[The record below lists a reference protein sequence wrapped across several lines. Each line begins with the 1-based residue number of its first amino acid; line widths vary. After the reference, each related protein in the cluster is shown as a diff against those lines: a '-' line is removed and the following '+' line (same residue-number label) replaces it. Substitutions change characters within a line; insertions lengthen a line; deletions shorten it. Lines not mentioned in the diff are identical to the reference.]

1 MPSFSLCFTQ
11 VPLIIEGVQKRTL
24 LCIFPGISYNETLV
38 FSSMDCLRVYQEQ
51 ITNQLFQSVV
61 NNPSNKILSEGL
73 LAKRVAGQLTI
84 KGDTGFST
92 YTKLK
97 TSGHLYQQKQLYG
110 NIFVTYSLHSKLFF
124 LITIS

>member
-11 VPLIIEGVQKRTL
+11 VPLIIEGVQKSTL

-73 LAKRVAGQLTI
+73 LAKRVAGQPTI

-92 YTKLK
+92 
-97 TSGHLYQQKQLYG
+97 
-110 NIFVTYSLHSKLFF
+110 
-124 LITIS
+124 

>member
-1 MPSFSLCFTQ
+1 
-11 VPLIIEGVQKRTL
+11 
-24 LCIFPGISYNETLV
+24 
-38 FSSMDCLRVYQEQ
+38 MDCLRFYQEQ

-84 KGDTGFST
+84 KGDTEFST

-97 TSGHLYQQKQLYG
+97 QADTSINKNSSMVIYL
-110 NIFVTYSLHSKLFF
+110 
-124 LITIS
+124 

>member
-11 VPLIIEGVQKRTL
+11 VPLIIEGVQKSTL

-73 LAKRVAGQLTI
+73 LAKRVAGQPTI

-97 TSGHLYQQKQLYG
+97 QADTSINKNSSMVIYL
-110 NIFVTYSLHSKLFF
+110 
-124 LITIS
+124 

>member
-11 VPLIIEGVQKRTL
+11 VPLIIEGVQKSTL

-97 TSGHLYQQKQLYG
+97 QADASINKNSSMVIYL
-110 NIFVTYSLHSKLFF
+110 
-124 LITIS
+124 